1 MNLFLFGPH
10 WPQDL
15 GLICTLLLSL
25 CGGGGGGSSLTRW
38 WSGKLSFPHTSCGGV
53 WEMGIPV
60 FHGSLLPGVV
70 LYPLI
75 QHITHAH
82 RVLMQG
88 CGPRRSQWVEP
99 FMCLCWLYCMVTCPS
114 FLNTLYYQSAV
125 NIWGGSNVFGTAVHP
140 DHNSDCT
147 NYSQTC
153 YCSKSC

>member
-1 MNLFLFGPH
+1 MNLFFFGPH

-15 GLICTLLLSL
+15 GLICTLLLTL
-25 CGGGGGGSSLTRW
+25 CGGGGGGFFLDSVVVRE
-38 WSGKLSFPHTSCGGV
+38 V
-53 WEMGIPV
+53 GIPV

-88 CGPRRSQWVEP
+88 CGPCRSQWVEP

-140 DHNSDCT
+140 DYNSDCT